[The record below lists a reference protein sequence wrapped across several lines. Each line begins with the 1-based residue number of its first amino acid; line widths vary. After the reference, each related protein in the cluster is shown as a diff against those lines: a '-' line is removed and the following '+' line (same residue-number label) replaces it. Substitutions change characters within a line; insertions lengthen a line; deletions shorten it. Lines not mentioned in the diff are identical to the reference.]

1 MCVFSYNNVTLDRKY
16 AVFKTNV
23 IWVPCTSIERVLC
36 GALTDTQWERWE
48 LSLFQAVSFLSSMAL
63 SHGKGLH
70 NSTGFPRAFRAF
82 TAIETDSS
90 YRLFQRCGSL
100 LCPLPPVTKPSHPS
114 PPLFFP
120 PVSCVVVFVVFW
132 LNVRNRSQSLSTTHY
147 PLCLLTPPSLLS
159 PWYCCFRCLLSPCL
173 ELCHW
178 GDTSHPQLLVFAWL
192 CLYSES
198 LNR

>member
-1 MCVFSYNNVTLDRKY
+1 MCIFSSCCNITLDRKY
-16 AVFKTNV
+16 AVYKTNL
-23 IWVPCTSIERVLC
+23 IWAPCTNEHVLC

-70 NSTGFPRAFRAF
+70 NSTEFPRAFRAF

-100 LCPLPPVTKPSHPS
+100 LCPPPTCHKAFSSLLHSFFLLYPV
-114 PPLFFP
+114 LFCF
-120 PVSCVVVFVVFW
+120 FW

-159 PWYCCFRCLLSPCL
+159 PWYSCFSCLLSPCL
-173 ELCHW
+173 ESCHW
-178 GDTSHPQLLVFAWL
+178 GHTSHPQLLVFARL

>member
-1 MCVFSYNNVTLDRKY
+1 MLFCTVLLQLGVCGLVCCMRVEMQYMFYAMCVFSYNNVTLDRKY

-120 PVSCVVVFVVFW
+120 PVSCVVVFFFF
-132 LNVRNRSQSLSTTHY
+132 
-147 PLCLLTPPSLLS
+147 LTE
-159 PWYCCFRCLLSPCL
+159 C
-173 ELCHW
+173 
-178 GDTSHPQLLVFAWL
+178 
-192 CLYSES
+192 
-198 LNR
+198 